1 VPLGHF
7 DQTDEGRQRAAAL
20 ASSLQTEEE
29 AEPDFGP
36 PSDGGL
42 TDKSLVS

>member
-20 ASSLQTEEE
+20 ASSLQTEEQPL
-29 AEPDFGP
+29 PDFGP
-36 PSDGGL
+36 PADGGH
-42 TDKSLVS
+42 TDKSLVF